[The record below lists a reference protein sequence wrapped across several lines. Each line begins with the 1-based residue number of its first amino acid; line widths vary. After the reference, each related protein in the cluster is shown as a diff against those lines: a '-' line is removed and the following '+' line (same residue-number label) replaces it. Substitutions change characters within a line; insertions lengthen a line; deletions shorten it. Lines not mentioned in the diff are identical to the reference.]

1 VRACRVN
8 ARHNAGMN
16 HDQSEAPGASSPG
29 DAQSTQAV
37 PPFAGL
43 TPECV
48 LDALDSV
55 LLPAGERTDGRMLP
69 LNSYENRVYQV
80 GMEDGPPVVAKFYRP
95 NRWSDD
101 AILEE
106 HAFVAELARR
116 EIPAVP
122 ARMLNG
128 ASLHH
133 FDGFR
138 FSIFERRGGRAPD
151 IDGRNSSETLE
162 WLGRFIGR
170 IHAVGAIE
178 TYRERPILDIQSFG
192 FEPRD
197 FLLTHDFIPRDV
209 REAYESVVRMALEGV
224 ERCFERAGE
233 IRAIRLHGD
242 CHPSN
247 VLWTDAGPH
256 FVDFDD
262 SRMGPAVQDLWLL
275 LPGER
280 AEASRALADLLA
292 GYEDFCDF
300 EPRELHLVEA
310 LRTLRLIHYSAWLAR
325 RWDDPAFPAAFPWFN
340 TQRYWEDRI
349 LELREQ
355 VAAMDEGPLWPV

>member
-1 VRACRVN
+1 
-8 ARHNAGMN
+8 MN
-16 HDQSEAPGASSPG
+16 DSNFDPSSEADGEPADRGAAG
-29 DAQSTQAV
+29 H
-37 PPFAGL
+37 PFTRL

-48 LDALDSV
+48 LDAIDSV
-55 LLPAGERTDGRMLP
+55 LIDTGVRTDGRLLP

-80 GMEDGPPVVAKFYRP
+80 GVEDGPPVIAKFYRP
-95 NRWSDD
+95 QRWSNE

-106 HAFVAELARR
+106 HAFVAELAAR

-122 ARMLNG
+122 ARVTEG
-128 ASLHH
+128 RTLHE

-138 FSIFERRGGRAPD
+138 FAIFERRGGRAPE
-151 IDGRNSSETLE
+151 IDRRDTLE

-170 IHAVGAIE
+170 IHAVGASKP
-178 TYRERPILDIQSFG
+178 YVERPSLDIQTFG
-192 FEPRD
+192 YEPRD
-197 FLLTHDFIPRDV
+197 YLLTHDFIPLDV
-209 REAYESVVRMALEGV
+209 RASYEAAVTLALEGV
-224 ERCFERAGE
+224 ERAFERAGDV
-233 IRAIRLHGD
+233 RQLRLHGD

-275 LPGER
+275 LPGGR
-280 AEASRALADLLA
+280 ADASRALADLLA
-292 GYEDFCDF
+292 GYEDFCEF

-310 LRTLRLIHYSAWLAR
+310 LRTLRLIHYAAWLAR

-340 TQRYWEDRI
+340 TQRYWEERV

-355 VAAMDEGPLWPV
+355 IGAMQEGPLWPV

>member
-1 VRACRVN
+1 
-8 ARHNAGMN
+8 MN
-16 HDQSEAPGASSPG
+16 SHHSDTLAAPSG
-29 DAQSTQAV
+29 DA

-43 TPECV
+43 TPERV

-55 LLPAGERTDGRMLP
+55 LMPADARTDGRLLP

-80 GMEDGPPVVAKFYRP
+80 GVEDGPPVVAKFYRP
-95 NRWSDD
+95 ARWSDA

-106 HAFVAELARR
+106 HAFVASLTAR

-122 ARMLNG
+122 ARVLEG
-128 ASLHH
+128 ATLHT

-138 FSIFERRGGRAPD
+138 FSVFERRGGRAPD
-151 IDGRNSSETLE
+151 LDRSDTLE

-170 IHAVGAIE
+170 IHAVGAVE
-178 TYRERPILDIQSFG
+178 AYRERPTLDIQTFG

-197 FLLTHDFIPRDV
+197 YLLSHSFVPSDV
-209 REAYESVVRMALEGV
+209 REAYERAVALALEGV
-224 ERCFERAGE
+224 AHCFERAGDV
-233 IRAIRLHGD
+233 RHLRLHGD

-262 SRMGPAVQDLWLL
+262 SRMGPAIQDLWLL
-275 LPGER
+275 LPAGR
-280 AEASRALADLLA
+280 ADASRALTDLLA
-292 GYEDFCDF
+292 GYEDFAEFD
-300 EPRELHLVEA
+300 PRELHLIEA

-325 RWDDPAFPAAFPWFN
+325 RWNDPAFPAAFPWFN
-340 TQRYWEDRI
+340 SQRYWEDRI

-355 VAAMDEGPLWPV
+355 IGAMQEGPLWPV

>member
-1 VRACRVN
+1 MTDN
-8 ARHNAGMN
+8 LLPP
-16 HDQSEAPGASSPG
+16 HDDDAHPGAEPG
-29 DAQSTQAV
+29 QSHNSAV
-37 PPFAGL
+37 PFARL
-43 TPECV
+43 TPERM
-48 LDALDSV
+48 LDAIDNALASTGV
-55 LLPAGERTDGRMLP
+55 RTDGRMLP

-80 GMEDGPPVVAKFYRP
+80 GVEDGPPMVAKFYRP
-95 NRWSDD
+95 ERWSDA

-106 HAFVAELARR
+106 HAFVAELVER

-122 ARMLNG
+122 AQTING
-128 ASLHH
+128 HTLHE
-133 FDGFR
+133 FEGFR
-138 FSIFERRGGRAPD
+138 FALFERRGGRAPD
-151 IDGRNSSETLE
+151 LDRRDTLE

-170 IHAVGAIE
+170 IHATGQIRDYSA
-178 TYRERPILDIQSFG
+178 RPTLNLQTFG
-192 FEPRD
+192 TEPRE
-197 FLLTHDFIPRDV
+197 FLLTHRFVPDDV
-209 REAYESVVRMALEGV
+209 RPAWEAVVRLALEGV
-224 ERCFERAGE
+224 EQAFERAGT

-247 VLWTDAGPH
+247 VLWTEAGPH

-262 SRMGPAVQDLWLL
+262 SRMGPAIQDLWLL
-275 LPGER
+275 LPAGR
-280 AEASRALADLLA
+280 AEASRALTDLLA

-300 EPRELHLVEA
+300 EPRELYLVEA

-355 VAAMDEGPLWPV
+355 VGAMQEGPLWPV